1 MKGSVKNMDKYEFKM
16 YTEFLEYYSQYTLR
30 ELMVLRNH
38 LLGRWKLVTDI
49 SAQNLIRDEIK
60 IELEAIDSTIRDL
73 RVENIVRNMTV
84 SVSKKG

>member
-1 MKGSVKNMDKYEFKM
+1 MDKYEFEM

-30 ELMVLRNH
+30 ELMVLRKH
-38 LLGRWKLVTDI
+38 LLRRWKLVTDI

-73 RVENIVRNMTV
+73 HVEHIVRNITV